1 MKISVEYL
9 FWYTTSRLV
18 IDEGYRIIHFNEEEL
33 EVWLENQKNKQNP
46 IIRISQR
53 DVTWKVLVE
62 RDFEQMVNVM
72 NQFRKELNRPKL
84 QLTNIYLSEKPLGES
99 GAYNYQKESKDKAI
113 LVNNYVIATD
123 TQKEDIDK
131 LSDVFVFGSKELLPI
146 EAQTQM
152 EIEKLKMNMVT
163 HMSVN
168 VKAPVKKT
176 WKDQF
181 LWTYVL
187 IAMNAL
193 VFLAMTLMGGSTN
206 TYVLALFG
214 AKVNELIV
222 AGEWWRFITPA
233 FIHIGMTHLL
243 MNMVSLF
250 ILGTM
255 VEKIFGGWRFL
266 IIYFVSGLTGVIA
279 SFVYSDSLSAG
290 ASGAIF
296 GLFGALLYL
305 IIKKPQIYWKTL
317 GVNVL
322 LLLGINL
329 VYGFVVSSVDQYAHI
344 GGLIGG
350 LLAAYIVAIKGQY
363 FDWKR
368 WGYTLITLVIIGFFI
383 MLGFRNVN
391 QSTNPD
397 TGNSVVVNYMEH
409 GKTAEAKKVIGVM
422 QKNNYNDNVSDFFAG
437 NLLLKENQTTAAIA
451 NYQAAIE
458 KEPQFP
464 EAYYNLALAYQAEG
478 QLKQATSAAK
488 KASEQSNVASYKD
501 LYDKLRTAK

>member
-1 MKISVEYL
+1 
-9 FWYTTSRLV
+9 
-18 IDEGYRIIHFNEEEL
+18 
-33 EVWLENQKNKQNP
+33 
-46 IIRISQR
+46 
-53 DVTWKVLVE
+53 
-62 RDFEQMVNVM
+62 
-72 NQFRKELNRPKL
+72 
-84 QLTNIYLSEKPLGES
+84 
-99 GAYNYQKESKDKAI
+99 
-113 LVNNYVIATD
+113 
-123 TQKEDIDK
+123 
-131 LSDVFVFGSKELLPI
+131 
-146 EAQTQM
+146 
-152 EIEKLKMNMVT
+152 
-163 HMSVN
+163 
-168 VKAPVKKT
+168 
-176 WKDQF
+176 
-181 LWTYVL
+181 
-187 IAMNAL
+187 
-193 VFLAMTLMGGSTN
+193 MGGSTN

-214 AKVNELIV
+214 AKINELIV